1 MHNCF
6 LSHSLHGETT
16 PPQPLLPRRKKL
28 PKSHDCGIETLDAS
42 VELAEI

>member
-6 LSHSLHGETT
+6 LSTEK
-16 PPQPLLPRRKKL
+16 PPTYPLCPPKEKKL

-42 VELAEI
+42 WELTEI